1 MYLSQYTCFL
11 LICKIKTKQERN
23 LIVNHSKYIIP
34 FHNPKTFI
42 KYSQVYFLAY
52 EIFITFALQ
61 TNTYNTMDKER
72 EYFDIV
78 EDIVSSYFDVSIED
92 MKMGNR
98 KSNVTLARGYAM
110 YILHRDL
117 GLSISK
123 IAKEFGRTTRAVF
136 WHISKISSFMEF
148 SHIYKKIY
156 GCLRSSENMPT
167 FVVS

>member
-1 MYLSQYTCFL
+1 
-11 LICKIKTKQERN
+11 
-23 LIVNHSKYIIP
+23 
-34 FHNPKTFI
+34 
-42 KYSQVYFLAY
+42 
-52 EIFITFALQ
+52 
-61 TNTYNTMDKER
+61 MDRER
-72 EYFDIV
+72 EYFGIV
-78 EDIVSSYFDVSIED
+78 EEIVSAYFDVSIED

-136 WHISKISSFMEF
+136 WHISKISSLIELKK
-148 SHIYKKIY
+148 IKKKIY

>member
-1 MYLSQYTCFL
+1 
-11 LICKIKTKQERN
+11 
-23 LIVNHSKYIIP
+23 
-34 FHNPKTFI
+34 
-42 KYSQVYFLAY
+42 
-52 EIFITFALQ
+52 
-61 TNTYNTMDKER
+61 MDKER
-72 EYFDIV
+72 EYFVIV
-78 EDIVSSYFDVSIED
+78 EDIVSSYFDASIED

-110 YILHRDL
+110 YILDRDL

-156 GCLRSSENMPT
+156 GFLRSSENMPT

>member
-1 MYLSQYTCFL
+1 
-11 LICKIKTKQERN
+11 
-23 LIVNHSKYIIP
+23 
-34 FHNPKTFI
+34 
-42 KYSQVYFLAY
+42 
-52 EIFITFALQ
+52 
-61 TNTYNTMDKER
+61 MDKER
-72 EYFDIV
+72 EYFVIV
-78 EDIVSSYFDVSIED
+78 EEIVSSYFDVSIED

>member
-1 MYLSQYTCFL
+1 MRIYFFAYETFVTFA
-11 LICKIKTKQERN
+11 KRNTKQ
-23 LIVNHSKYIIP
+23 S
-34 FHNPKTFI
+34 
-42 KYSQVYFLAY
+42 
-52 EIFITFALQ
+52 
-61 TNTYNTMDKER
+61 NTMDKER
-72 EYFDIV
+72 ELFNCI
-78 EDIVSSYFDVSIED
+78 EDIVASYFDVAIED
-92 MKMGNR
+92 MKKGNR

-110 YILHRDL
+110 YILHRDF

>member
-1 MYLSQYTCFL
+1 MYIWTPIQDHIKIIFCFDNQ
-11 LICKIKTKQERN
+11 I
-23 LIVNHSKYIIP
+23 
-34 FHNPKTFI
+34 FI
-42 KYSQVYFLAY
+42 KYYQVYFLTC
-52 EIFITFALQ
+52 EIFVTFALQ
-61 TNTYNTMDKER
+61 TNTYNTMCKER
-72 EYFDIV
+72 EYFVIV

-98 KSNVTLARGYAM
+98 KCNVTLARGYAM
-110 YILHRDL
+110 YILHRDF